1 MTPGTVV
8 LAPRKDAPNDFSLR
22 GEWVACMTLTLD
34 DFVDDTPWTPSA
46 AEFADLSMPDLI
58 AGVRVQRL
66 PSHRDERGEL
76 TVLLTSLRDASL
88 ATPHAYHV
96 VAESRSIRAW
106 VYHRRQSDRLAYVDG
121 LFRLALYDLRPESPT
136 LGRLNVLD
144 VGAENRVLVTIPPY
158 VIHGLQNRSG
168 RAAYF
173 VNMPTR
179 AYDPSWPDKSRLPY
193 GHPGIP
199 YVFD

>member
-1 MTPGTVV
+1 
-8 LAPRKDAPNDFSLR
+8 
-22 GEWVACMTLTLD
+22 MTLTLD

-46 AEFADLSMPDLI
+46 AEFADLSMPDPI

-88 ATPHAYHV
+88 TTPHAYHV
-96 VAESRSIRAW
+96 VAEPRSIRAW

-136 LGRLNVLD
+136 LGRMNVLD